1 MISKY
6 FQNYCHYYLS
16 RYSVTKKKFEN
27 ILKRKISKDFFQKK
41 ISIDQKI
48 FYEKEINDVVEYFS
62 NKGFFNEKRLLEI
75 NIDSLLRSGKS
86 LKKIEIFLVKNFFDK
101 TLIKEKINDLQLNK
115 NIDQVAMEKYLFKS
129 GVLKKN
135 SLTSQNDVNFEKI
148 VKKFINQGFDYNES
162 INFLKSK
169 IKKNE

>member
-1 MISKY
+1 MISEYLKKY
-6 FQNYCHYYLS
+6 SYYYLT
-16 RYSVTKKKFEN
+16 RYSVTKRKFEN

-41 ISIDQKI
+41 ISYDEKT
-48 FYEKEINDVVEYFS
+48 FYEKEIKDVVECFCK
-62 NKGFFNEKRLLEI
+62 KGFFNEKRLLEI

-101 TLIKEKINDLQLNK
+101 TLIKEKINNLRLNK

-169 IKKNE
+169 IEKNE